1 VYAVS
6 GPVELGQGDRLAVVD
21 RIITDDYENL
31 PSVKATIGTKNTPE
45 GTYADTEYTL
55 GESDGYID
63 VRLTARQ
70 MRVKL
75 EATRDD
81 GFKFGTIR
89 MNLKQG
95 SRR

>member
-1 VYAVS
+1 MYATS
-6 GPVELGQGDRLAVVD
+6 GPIEIAQGDRLAMID
-21 RIITDDYENL
+21 RIITDSYENL
-31 PSVKATIGTKNTPE
+31 PSLKATITTKNTPE
-45 GTYADTEYTL
+45 LTGSSAEYTFS
-55 GESDGYID
+55 ESDGYVD

-70 MRVKL
+70 LQVKL
-75 EATRDD
+75 EAVRDD